1 LYGYVG
7 NDPTNGID
15 STGLFLDSSEAAI
28 GLLILT
34 AALAAPEIA
43 NAPAPCD
50 DTYPSQGP
58 VPLILGIASVG
69 AGQSLVGD
77 VVAPTLGNL
86 LGRWI
91 GRGTPAI
98 EGIYD
103 FTAASGK
110 TYVGQS
116 GNIAARL
123 NP

>member
-50 DTYPSQGP
+50 DTYQF
-58 VPLILGIASVG
+58 
-69 AGQSLVGD
+69 D
-77 VVAPTLGNL
+77 TLL
-86 LGRWI
+86 ALPCR
-91 GRGTPAI
+91 
-98 EGIYD
+98 
-103 FTAASGK
+103 
-110 TYVGQS
+110 
-116 GNIAARL
+116 
-123 NP
+123 